1 MVAMEKTFW
10 SPMKEGSK
18 AISDCEQVKRLIR
31 LAPAPQIVV
40 VEEDLGAAEEVEDRA
55 GDGVID
61 IPDRGASLIYL
72 DGSPKRIRV

>member
-1 MVAMEKTFW
+1 MEKTFW

-40 VEEDLGAAEEVEDRA
+40 VEEDLVASQVGAVAHSAAVVPAALRP
-55 GDGVID
+55 VSV
-61 IPDRGASLIYL
+61 R
-72 DGSPKRIRV
+72 